1 MFYAL
6 TAACLLA
13 LSVAVQSAP
22 AALERGEPLE
32 PRELRELQARRL
44 LGSSFGLP
52 GNNTFDYII
61 VGGGTAG
68 LTVAARLAQ
77 DGTRSVAVIEAGSF
91 YEIGNGN
98 LSQVP
103 LYGPAG
109 SGKSIFDVPP
119 LVDWGFVTTPQTV
132 CTVSQVTSGP
142 LTDRTNRDSGT
153 RLSITLVES
162 VLAGVLVETT

>member
-6 TAACLLA
+6 MATCLLA
-13 LSVAVQSAP
+13 LSVSVQSAP
-22 AALERGEPLE
+22 TAFERGEPLE
-32 PRELRELQARRL
+32 PRQIRELQARRL

-52 GNNTFDYII
+52 GNRTFDYVV

-119 LVDWGFVTTPQTV
+119 LVDWGFVTTPQKV
-132 CTVSQVTSGP
+132 CKVSLATLDP
-142 LTDRTNRDSGT
+142 LTDQNNRDSGT
-153 RLSITLVES
+153 KLSIMLVES
-162 VLAGVLVETT
+162 VLVGALVETT